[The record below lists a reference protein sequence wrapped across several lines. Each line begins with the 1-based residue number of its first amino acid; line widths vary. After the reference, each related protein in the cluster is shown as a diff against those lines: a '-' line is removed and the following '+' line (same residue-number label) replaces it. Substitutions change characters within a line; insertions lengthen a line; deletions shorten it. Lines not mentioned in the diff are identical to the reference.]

1 MPKIGD
7 VAMYGKE
14 VIRTCECWRCQHR
27 GEYEWRTDRYPNGF
41 GPKIP
46 NSKKMYCTKT
56 KRWGSPKRAYFCKQF
71 ESNSDS
77 YIDPYVRIENSD
89 NS

>member
-1 MPKIGD
+1 MPSISD
-7 VAMYGKE
+7 IVMYDRE
-14 VIRTCECWRCQHR
+14 VIRTCQCWRCKHR

-46 NSKKMYCTKT
+46 NSKKMYCNKT
-56 KRWGSPKRAYFCKQF
+56 KRWGSTTRAYYCKHF

-77 YIDPYVRIENSD
+77 
-89 NS
+89 